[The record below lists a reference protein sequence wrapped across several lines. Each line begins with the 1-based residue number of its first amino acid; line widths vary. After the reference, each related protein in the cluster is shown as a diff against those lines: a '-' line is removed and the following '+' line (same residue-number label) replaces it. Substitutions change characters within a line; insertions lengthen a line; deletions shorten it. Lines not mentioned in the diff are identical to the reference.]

1 MKTAD
6 KSRRKAVFIRLLKY
20 FLRYKFLVLLALL
33 LMLASNVFALL
44 GPYLTG
50 EAINAIAAENG
61 VDFPKVFMYCSLMA
75 IFYVAS
81 SALSYLLSVIMI
93 RLSQR
98 IIYNMRKDVFNKI
111 LTLPVGYLDKVQA
124 GDLINR
130 ISYDIDTI
138 NASLSND
145 ILQALTGIVTIT
157 GAFIGMVMI
166 SPPLLL
172 VFIVTVP
179 LSVIITVKRSK
190 SVRPLFRNRSAKLA
204 ELNGFSEEMLSGLKT
219 ITAYNRENEI
229 CREFSLKNTEA
240 VDSYYKA
247 DYYGSLIGPS
257 VNFVNNLAT
266 VLISTAGAIMYLFGM
281 ILIGDI
287 SSFLLYARKF
297 SGPINEYAN
306 IMGEIQSALAAAERV
321 FRLLDAQPEP
331 PDKPDAVQLTQP
343 KGDIS
348 FNHVRFGYDKDV
360 PVIKDLSFSVKSGQ
374 TVAIVGPTGA
384 GKTTI
389 VNLLMRFYD
398 TDDGEITLDGKDIRD
413 YTRQSLRAAFTM
425 VLQDTW
431 LFEGTIFDN
440 IAYGKQDAT
449 EEEVRNAARRAHI
462 DSFIESLPLSYR
474 TPVTDGGVN
483 LSKGQKQLITLA
495 RAMLSTAHLLIL
507 DEATSNVDTQTEKYI
522 HEAMTVL
529 MHDKTCFVIAHRLS
543 TIRNADIIL
552 VIKDGDIAE
561 KGTHDS
567 LMQKNGVYA
576 EIYRAQFE

>member
-1 MKTAD
+1 MKNAD

-61 VDFPKVFMYCSLMA
+61 VDFPKVFMYCALMA

-398 TDDGEITLDGKDIRD
+398 IDDGEITLDGKDIRD

-522 HEAMTVL
+522 REAMTAL